1 MFSVLES
8 NKNMYLNITHGDR
21 IIDYKITMPES
32 ILDNYT
38 RLTVK
43 VFSREKLDKYLPVSE
58 LKF

>member
-21 IIDYKITMPES
+21 IIDYKITMPVS

>member
-1 MFSVLES
+1 MFSVIES
-8 NKNMYLNITHGDR
+8 NKNMYLNITRGDR
-21 IIDYKITMPES
+21 KVNYKITMPIS

-43 VFSREKLDKYLPVSE
+43 LFSREKLDKYLPISE

>member
-1 MFSVLES
+1 
-8 NKNMYLNITHGDR
+8 MYLNITRGDR
-21 IIDYKITMPES
+21 KVNYKITMPIS

-43 VFSREKLDKYLPVSE
+43 LFSREKLDKYLPISE